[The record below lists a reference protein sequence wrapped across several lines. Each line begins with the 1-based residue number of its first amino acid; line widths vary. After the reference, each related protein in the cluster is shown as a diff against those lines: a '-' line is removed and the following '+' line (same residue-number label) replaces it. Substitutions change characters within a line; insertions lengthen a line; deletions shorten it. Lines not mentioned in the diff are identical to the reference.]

1 MAFESCIAAVRE
13 ASGGKLSDQEAEALI
28 AKIDR
33 KKRAAEAAGAIDG
46 ADARLA
52 QAAREAADEAVIE
65 QALAAKHKALAVLK
79 RADLDARLD
88 VLAPKLGERD
98 AILALFEGT
107 TRMVDG
113 GRHSVAAIKLSLER
127 RFLGEPLA
135 KIAAERPHIERL
147 IRDENFLDDV
157 VREMAKTGITRNA
170 DAAFAAK
177 AFAESF
183 EASRQALNA
192 RGANIG
198 KLEGWAGPQIH
209 DDAKIRNAGPDAW
222 VRATIDR
229 LDIQRSFPGATPE
242 EVPGILREVWTN
254 IVTGRDR
261 VETAAGR
268 GDFTGPANL
277 ARSLERHRVLHFKD
291 AEAWLD
297 YRRDFAS
304 GHAFDAFAAHQ
315 HRAARAGAL
324 MDVFG
329 PNPENMLA
337 QVVDAAQLRVRKDTA
352 RDPAKAQAMIQKL
365 DADRGILRHAIDEA
379 SGATLI
385 PVHHSAAKIGA
396 GIRAVQSMAKLG
408 GAVISSA
415 SDLIAKAVG
424 LRVNGVSLGE
434 AYAGQF
440 RELLAGRGTGQAR
453 EIAFLTGEGFDGIIG
468 HVVSPY
474 VAGDTLPGAMARGM
488 EKFFRWSGLTWW
500 TDANKAGMS
509 RMLSAHLGS
518 KVGLDH
524 ARLPGELGRVLAGH
538 GIGALE
544 WNALRQAA
552 FRMDANGRTYVT
564 PDRVRALPDDAIAP
578 LVEGRVT
585 ARKIAEARDALELK
599 VGAYFGD
606 QVGFGML
613 EADAATRRVMYQG
626 YAPGTPLGEAARF
639 IMQFKGFP
647 IAFGQRV
654 LGRAANFAEGETV
667 AQRLLNNSGTI
678 AHVIAGT
685 FVAGYASMTA
695 KDYLAGYTERDPTSY
710 KTILAALK
718 QGGGLGIYGDF
729 LFGEANRFGGG
740 LLETLAGPGATTA
753 SDIGRLVLLA
763 RDGDLKSGQT
773 LNLILQNTPYAN
785 LWYARPVMDGL
796 VLNSLREALSPG
808 FLARQERRRMEDFGQ
823 MRARDPEWLR

>member
-13 ASGGKLSDQEAEALI
+13 ASGGRLSDQEAEALI
-28 AKIDR
+28 AKIER
-33 KKRAAEAAGAIDG
+33 KRQRLEAEGAIDG

-65 QALAAKHKALAVLK
+65 QAIAARNKALAVLR

-107 TRMVDG
+107 TRLVDG

-127 RFLGEPLA
+127 RFVGEPLA
-135 KIAAERPHIERL
+135 KIAAERPHIEKL

-157 VREMAKTGITRNA
+157 VREMAKPGTTRNA

-209 DDAKIRNAGPDAW
+209 DDAKVRKAGPDAW
-222 VRATIDR
+222 VRAVMDR
-229 LDIQRSFPGATPE
+229 LDVKRSFPDAAPE
-242 EVPGILREVWTN
+242 DVPGILREVWTN

-297 YRRDFAS
+297 YRREFAH
-304 GHAFDAFAAHQ
+304 GHVFDAFVAHQ

-337 QVVDAAQLRVRKDTA
+337 QVTDAAAMRVRNDA
-352 RDPAKAQAMIQKL
+352 GRDPAKAQAMIQKL
-365 DADRGILRHAIDEA
+365 YAGKGILRDAIDEA

-415 SDLIAKAVG
+415 ADLITKAVG
-424 LRVNGVSLGE
+424 LRVNGVPLGE
-434 AYAGQF
+434 SYAGQF
-440 RELLAGRGTGQAR
+440 RELLTGRGTGQAR

-518 KVGLDH
+518 KLGLDH
-524 ARLPGELGRVLAGH
+524 ARLPDELGRVLAGY
-538 GIGALE
+538 GIGAPE
-544 WNALRQAA
+544 WNALRQAG
-552 FRMDANGRTYVT
+552 FRMDGNGRTYVT
-564 PDRVRALPDDAIAP
+564 PDRVRALPDAAIAS
-578 LVEGRVT
+578 LVEGKAT
-585 ARKIAEARDALELK
+585 ARKIAAARDALELK

-613 EADAATRRVMYQG
+613 EADAATRRVMYRG
-626 YAPGTPLGEAARF
+626 LPPGEAWGEAARF

-654 LGRAANFAEGETV
+654 LGRAVNFAEGDTL
-667 AQRLLNNSGTI
+667 AQRLANNSGSI
-678 AHVIAGT
+678 AHIVAGT

-695 KDYLAGYTERDPTSY
+695 KDYLAGYEARDPASPE
-710 KTILAALK
+710 TILAALK

-729 LFGEANRFGGG
+729 LFGDANRFAGGV
-740 LLETLAGPGATTA
+740 LDTIAGPTIGAGA
-753 SDIGRLVLLA
+753 SVANLAMRA
-763 RDGDLKSGQT
+763 RDGEAKAGET
-773 LNLILQNTPYAN
+773 LRLALQNTPFMN
-785 LWYARPVMDGL
+785 LWWARPALDGA
-796 VLNSLREALSPG
+796 VLNTLQESLSPG
-808 FLARQERRRMEDFGQ
+808 FLGRQERRRIEDFGQ
-823 MRARDPEWLR
+823 MRARDPEWFR